1 MGLGSAH
8 RPPTTFARSHDDES
22 SNGTVSPF
30 SLIND
35 PDKRHATLGAT
46 IHRTDRWSLSPLC
59 GEGVVTLRH
68 PTRSAQITRELS
80 SVIRR
85 FETGG
90 TLHYATH
97 YTLLLRENSSYTT
110 HCYIGT
116 QHGDGGAGTPG
127 RAGRVGLMCWGETE
141 GMRTRDGQQQRAA
154 HEPHTRKGHN
164 QGTS

>member
-1 MGLGSAH
+1 MGFGLAH
-8 RPPTTFARSHDDES
+8 RPLTTFARSHDDKS
-22 SNGTVSPF
+22 SNRTVSPF

-68 PTRSAQITRELS
+68 ATRSAQITRELSS

-90 TLHYATH
+90 TLHLIRLRYAH
-97 YTLLLRENSSYTT
+97 YTLLLRKDSSHTT

-116 QHGDGGAGTPG
+116 QHGGGGAGTPG
-127 RAGRVGLMCWGETE
+127 RAGRVGLM
-141 GMRTRDGQQQRAA
+141 
-154 HEPHTRKGHN
+154 
-164 QGTS
+164 

>member
-22 SNGTVSPF
+22 SNRTVSPF

-35 PDKRHATLGAT
+35 PDKQHATLGAT

-68 PTRSAQITRELS
+68 ATRSAQITRELS
-80 SVIRR
+80 SLVIRR

-90 TLHYATH
+90 TLHLTRLRYALYSATAKELFTH
-97 YTLLLRENSSYTT
+97 NTLLHRNSARRWRGWDS
-110 HCYIGT
+110 
-116 QHGDGGAGTPG
+116 
-127 RAGRVGLMCWGETE
+127 
-141 GMRTRDGQQQRAA
+141 
-154 HEPHTRKGHN
+154 RKGRK
-164 QGTS
+164 GRIDVLGGD